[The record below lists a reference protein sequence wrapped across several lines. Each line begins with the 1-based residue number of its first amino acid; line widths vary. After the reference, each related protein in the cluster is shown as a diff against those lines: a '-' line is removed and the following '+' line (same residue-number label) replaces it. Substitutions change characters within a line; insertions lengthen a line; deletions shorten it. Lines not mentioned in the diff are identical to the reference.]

1 MSRAM
6 TRVCLALLASA
17 CEPAPAAKP
26 SVRVFAAASLT
37 EAFMA
42 LERGFERAHPGID
55 VSLSFAGSQTLR
67 LQLEQGASAEVF
79 ASANAA
85 HMDALQD
92 AGLLHT
98 FEPLTTNTLV
108 VVTPAHSPITRFEQ
122 LDQAKRIVIGAR
134 SVPAG
139 SYTRAA
145 LARAP
150 AALRAHIEA
159 HIISEEP
166 NVRRVLAK
174 VSLGES
180 DAAFVYKTD
189 ALAQRAK
196 LHIIELP
203 QPMQQRATYMIGAL
217 KRAPNPKLAQAW
229 LAYTLSPAGQAILKE
244 HGFGQ

>member
-6 TRVCLALLASA
+6 TLVCLTMLTTA
-17 CEPAPAAKP
+17 CEPAAAPKP

-42 LERGFERAHPGID
+42 LEQSFERTHPNTD
-55 VSLSFAGSQTLR
+55 VILSFAGSQTLR
-67 LQLEQGASAEVF
+67 LQLEQGASADVF

-85 HMDALQD
+85 HMDALQR
-92 AGLLHT
+92 AGHIHT
-98 FEPLTTNTLV
+98 AQPLTTNTLV
-108 VVTPAHSPITRFEQ
+108 VVTPTQSAITRFEQ
-122 LDQAKRIVIGAR
+122 LTQAERIVLGAR

-174 VSLGES
+174 VVLGES

-189 ALAQRAK
+189 ARAQRAK

-203 QPMQQRATYMIGAL
+203 EPMQQRATYTIGAL
-217 KRAPNPKLAQAW
+217 KRAPNPTLASAW
-229 LAYTLSPAGQAILKE
+229 IAYVLSPDGQAILKE